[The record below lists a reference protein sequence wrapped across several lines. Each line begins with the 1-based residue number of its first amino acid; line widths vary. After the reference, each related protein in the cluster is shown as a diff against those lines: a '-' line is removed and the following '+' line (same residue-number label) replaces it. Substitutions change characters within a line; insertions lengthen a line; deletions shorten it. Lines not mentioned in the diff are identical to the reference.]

1 MDNNRKERILEE
13 LAQSDK
19 IEVKKYILTSTE
31 LEAKINKIV
40 KAKLKGNRDM
50 DDQVVKITK
59 NVLTQLFKALWVKRS
74 FWKAGLSNKA
84 T

>member
-1 MDNNRKERILEE
+1 MSDRKERILEE
-13 LAQSDK
+13 LNQTDK
-19 IEVKKYILTSTE
+19 IEVKKYVLTSKD

-40 KAKLKGNRDM
+40 AAKLKNNKDM
-50 DDQVVKITK
+50 DDQVVLITK

-74 FWKAGLSNKA
+74 FWKSTLTNKG